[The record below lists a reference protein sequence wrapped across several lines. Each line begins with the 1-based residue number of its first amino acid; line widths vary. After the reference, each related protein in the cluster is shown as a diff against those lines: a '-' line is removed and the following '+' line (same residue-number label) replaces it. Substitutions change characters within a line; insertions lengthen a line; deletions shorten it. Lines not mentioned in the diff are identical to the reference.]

1 MFNQISIC
9 ESPIVII
16 GYNEEKEKT
25 FNNEIYTSLLGKK
38 KQLESKFCPCI
49 KEKSDDLL
57 SYNIFYP
64 MHLSLTQDSKYKISK
79 ENLNKIFQE
88 SNEKRYHKEIYK
100 SKLFELINPYH
111 LVVEKNYIS
120 EKYISKEIKA
130 KFNEEKE
137 DMIER
142 EYALSP
148 TEYYDK
154 KNQIYFGF
162 PSRKNKLNKIR
173 NNLLIKTAIKNC
185 DILVRLK
192 NEDDCFDKNFLLR
205 PNFKVRELK
214 SLISF
219 IYKTV
224 LHVGNPGKVSLFY
237 YSDTFTEVYILDE
250 NKTLKELGKEMK
262 NKFVLD
268 IFINA
273 EY

>member
-1 MFNQISIC
+1 MLNQINMC
-9 ESPIVII
+9 ESPIVVI
-16 GYNEEKEKT
+16 GYNEEKETT
-25 FNNEIYTSLLGKK
+25 FNNEIFTSLLSKK
-38 KQLESKFCPCI
+38 KQLESKFSPCI

-57 SYNIFYP
+57 CYNIFYP
-64 MHLSLTQDSKYKISK
+64 MILSHDENTKYKISK
-79 ENLNKIFQE
+79 ENLNKIFKE

-111 LVVEKNYIS
+111 LS
-120 EKYISKEIKA
+120 P
-130 KFNEEKE
+130 NEF
-137 DMIER
+137 
-142 EYALSP
+142 
-148 TEYYDK
+148 YDK
-154 KNQIYFGF
+154 KNQIYFRLI
-162 PSRKNKLNKIR
+162 PKKNKHNKIR
-173 NNLLIKTAIKNC
+173 NNQLIKLAIKNY

-205 PNFKVRELK
+205 PSFKVRELK

-219 IYKTV
+219 VYKTV

-237 YSDTFTEVYILDE
+237 YNETYTEVYILDE

>member
-25 FNNEIYTSLLGKK
+25 FNNEIYTSLLSKK

-64 MHLSLTQDSKYKISK
+64 MHLSLTEDSKYKISK

>member
-1 MFNQISIC
+1 MFNQISFC

-16 GYNEEKEKT
+16 GFNEEKEKT
-25 FNNEIYTSLLGKK
+25 FNNEVFTSLLGKK

-49 KEKSDDLL
+49 NEKSEDLL
-57 SYNIFYP
+57 CYNVFYP
-64 MHLSLTQDSKYKISK
+64 MHLSLKEDSKYRISK

-88 SNEKRYHKEIYK
+88 SNEKRNHKEIYK
-100 SKLFELINPYH
+100 SKLFQLINPYH
-111 LVVEKNYIS
+111 LVKEMNYIS

-130 KFNEEKE
+130 KFDEEKE
-137 DMIER
+137 DMLER
-142 EYALSP
+142 ECALSP

-162 PSRKNKLNKIR
+162 QSKKNKSYKMR
-173 NNLLIKTAIKNC
+173 NNVLIKNAIKNC

-192 NEDDCFDKNFLLR
+192 NENDCFDKNFLLR
-205 PNFKVRELK
+205 PSFKVRELK

-224 LHVGNPGKVSLFY
+224 MHAGDPGKISLFY
-237 YSDTFTEVYILDE
+237 YSEIFTEVYIVDE
-250 NKTLKELGKEMK
+250 DKTLKELGREMK

>member
-1 MFNQISIC
+1 MLNQINMC
-9 ESPIVII
+9 ESPIVVI
-16 GYNEEKEKT
+16 GYNEEKETT
-25 FNNEIYTSLLGKK
+25 FNNEIFTSLLSKK
-38 KQLESKFCPCI
+38 KQLESKFSPCI

-57 SYNIFYP
+57 CYNIFYP
-64 MHLSLTQDSKYKISK
+64 MILSHDENTKYKISK
-79 ENLNKIFQE
+79 ENLNKIFKE

-111 LVVEKNYIS
+111 LVVEKEYIS
-120 EKYISKEIKA
+120 DKYISKEIKA
-130 KFNEEKE
+130 KFEEEK
-137 DMIER
+137 DVMLER
-142 EYALSP
+142 EFALSP
-148 TEYYDK
+148 NEFYDK
-154 KNQIYFGF
+154 KNQIYFRLI
-162 PSRKNKLNKIR
+162 PKKNKHNKIR
-173 NNLLIKTAIKNC
+173 NNQLIKLAIKNY

-205 PNFKVRELK
+205 PSFKVRELK

-219 IYKTV
+219 VYKTV

-237 YSDTFTEVYILDE
+237 YNETYTEVYILDE
-250 NKTLKELGKEMK
+250 NKTLKELGKKMK

>member
-1 MFNQISIC
+1 MFNQISFC

-57 SYNIFYP
+57 SYNVFYP
-64 MHLSLTQDSKYKISK
+64 MHLSLREDSKYKISK
-79 ENLNKIFQE
+79 ENLNKIFKE

-100 SKLFELINPYH
+100 SKLFKLINPYH

-120 EKYISKEIKA
+120 EKYISKEIKE

-137 DMIER
+137 DMRER

-162 PSRKNKLNKIR
+162 PSKKNKSYKIR
-173 NNLLIKTAIKNC
+173 NNVLIKNAIKNC

-205 PNFKVRELK
+205 PNFKVKELK

-224 LHVGNPGKVSLFY
+224 LHVGNPGKISLFY
-237 YSDTFTEVYILDE
+237 YSDTYTEVYIVEE
-250 NKTLKELGKEMK
+250 NKTLKELGREMK